1 MCVAWDVVP
10 TRELPNE
17 KSVGLE
23 FMQVNVL
30 KNIKKMA
37 NTGGGIRAEKIVRH
51 CQVGDESAVDGREA
65 DRQGGKV
72 ALT

>member
-1 MCVAWDVVP
+1 
-10 TRELPNE
+10 
-17 KSVGLE
+17 
-23 FMQVNVL
+23 MQVNVL

-37 NTGGGIRAEKIVRH
+37 NTGGDIRAEKIVRH

>member
-1 MCVAWDVVP
+1 MP
-10 TRELPNE
+10 TREMPNE
-17 KSVGLE
+17 KSVDLE
-23 FMQVNVL
+23 FMHVNVL

-37 NTGGGIRAEKIVRH
+37 KIGGGIRAEKIVRH

-65 DRQGGKV
+65 DRQGSKV